1 MCLRLWCSVPGVRFN
16 LCPGTTMIS
25 PSHYPHWSLDM
36 TEGNGPTEIVL
47 LDTVASSLGGRVTGV
62 PPGDVHT
69 DHISQ
74 VPLER
79 PAVVVRST
87 SRGVWYWLWL
97 HHGHYRAGLLG
108 AAAVGHGAG
117 EARWVQLATGQ
128 YQCYAMQCQNVT
140 CYSVK
145 CYGVTFLGHATE
157 VTIQVEL

>member
-1 MCLRLWCSVPGVRFN
+1 M
-16 LCPGTTMIS
+16 LCPACDITGVLVPLQASTLTLS
-25 PSHYPHWSLDM
+25 PSHYPHQSLDM
-36 TEGNGPTEIVL
+36 SERHSPTEIVL
-47 LDTVASSLGGRVTGV
+47 LDAVASSLGGRVIAV

-69 DHISQ
+69 DHIPQ

-97 HHGHYRAGLLG
+97 HHGHDRAGLLG

-117 EARWVQLATGQ
+117 EARRVQLATGQ
-128 YQCYAMQCQNVT
+128 YQCYAMQCQSVT

-145 CYGVTFLGHATE
+145 CYGVPFLSHATE
-157 VTIQVEL
+157 LTQFR